1 MSTLTLGSRPAAPA
15 VLRFSSRSVDPA
27 MDELLARLGADFP
40 LAFRPDRV
48 LALGVRSELLS
59 RGYGPPALLGAVLRR
74 WVRRHS
80 YLKAVARGGYRTALD
95 GSVAGVITPE
105 QREQAKADLQARATP
120 RADACPNAG
129 GCRRAAPSA
138 ARQRHPSP
146 THCHPLKEP
155 ENAHPDTP
163 AASERG
169 HLG

>member
-95 GSVAGVITPE
+95 GSVAGVIPPE
-105 QREQAKADLQARATP
+105 QREQAKADLQARATRKPAQRRPVPP
-120 RADACPNAG
+120 RAP
-129 GCRRAAPSA
+129 
-138 ARQRHPSP
+138 
-146 THCHPLKEP
+146 
-155 ENAHPDTP
+155 TP
-163 AASERG
+163 APTPAVVVVRRRLPPASAIHRP
-169 HLG
+169 LTATL